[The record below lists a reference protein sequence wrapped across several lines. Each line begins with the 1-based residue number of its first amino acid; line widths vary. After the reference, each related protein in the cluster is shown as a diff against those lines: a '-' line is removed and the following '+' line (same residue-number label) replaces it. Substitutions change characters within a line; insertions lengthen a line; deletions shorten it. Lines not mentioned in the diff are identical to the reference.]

1 MSEDT
6 VVQSNLEALK
16 ARADVLGLSYHPSI
30 GEAKLQEKV
39 NEALAEKPAAND
51 AVSGAASV
59 GADSEHSDA
68 KASANET
75 DTQKRQRK
83 QKEASELI
91 RVQVTSMDP
100 NKREYDGEIFCAGN
114 RVIGTFKKY
123 VPFDV
128 EYHVPR
134 VIYNMIKG
142 KMCQVFVT
150 KRDDKGRQIREG
162 KLIKAYNVT
171 VLDPLTQTELDDL
184 AQRQAMSRGT
194 SAA

>member
-39 NEALAEKPAAND
+39 TEALAEKPAAND
-51 AVSGAASV
+51 TE
-59 GADSEHSDA
+59 SEHSDA
-68 KASANET
+68 KASARET
-75 DTQKRQRK
+75 DIQKRQRK

-162 KLIKAYNVT
+162 KMLKAYNVT

-184 AQRQAMSRGT
+184 AQRQAMARGT
-194 SAA
+194 AAA